1 LRELILISILFF
13 FVGCN
18 SKTSKSEPIVE
29 IEEVEEI
36 KEMDLLFDFIEPQN
50 EFELTITDFYEN
62 RTSCATETVPY
73 ALIIGTTTDKDL
85 PKKVSVLSYCEE
97 EVFKPGQ
104 KVIIIPEVEPSLLT
118 SRNPLN
124 LTYFVVMDTIVKG
137 EMLSEWII
145 GSENKAIWGKP
156 KLIE

>member
-1 LRELILISILFF
+1 MREFILIFILIS

-29 IEEVEEI
+29 IEES
-36 KEMDLLFDFIEPQN
+36 KERDLLFDFIEPEK

-62 RTSCATETVPY
+62 RTSCATEVVPY

-124 LTYFVVMDTIVKG
+124 PLYFVVTDTIVNG